1 MVPGR
6 SVTVS
11 SDAHLHKDFSTYW
24 ILLLLLF
31 SHFKII
37 TLSPL
42 AYMFQTI
49 SIILYLIFFSPR
61 HHSWRAHFLA
71 GEADSH
77 SLCYFSGDLDFQWE
91 LIKAIHL
98 RPSMAKMKVKLSMK
112 DLKTKQSKP
121 LLRFHCHLKSMR
133 NVLIIFFYLRF
144 F

>member
-77 SLCYFSGDLDFQWE
+77 SLCYFSGDF
-91 LIKAIHL
+91 
-98 RPSMAKMKVKLSMK
+98 
-112 DLKTKQSKP
+112 
-121 LLRFHCHLKSMR
+121 SMR
-133 NVLIIFFYLRF
+133 THQSNTSKTVNGKDEGEIKHERLENKAKQTSS
-144 F
+144 